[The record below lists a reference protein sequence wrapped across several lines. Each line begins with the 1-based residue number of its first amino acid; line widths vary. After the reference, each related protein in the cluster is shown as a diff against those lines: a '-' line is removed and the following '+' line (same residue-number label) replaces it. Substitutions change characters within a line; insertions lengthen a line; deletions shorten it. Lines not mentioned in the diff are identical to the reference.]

1 MRKTG
6 DNMKIVFM
14 GTPDF
19 AVPCLKA
26 LINDGNKIV
35 GVFSQPDKPKGRKLI
50 MTPPPVKAAALEN
63 NLRVF
68 QPVTLKDGK
77 VLEILKELEPEM
89 IVVAAYGKILPKEII
104 DFPKYGCIN
113 VHASLLPEYRGASPI
128 QTAIIEGK
136 TKTGV
141 TAMYMDEG
149 LDTGDMLM
157 KTEVEIG
164 ENETADELHD
174 RLSEVGAELIVKVV
188 HSAVDGTLVREKQD
202 DKKSSYAKMLTKDMS
217 VVDFKGTARNVHNH
231 IRGLNSWPGATA
243 QLNGKKV
250 KIHRTL
256 VSKENGEPGQVISL
270 VPLIVAC
277 GEGAIEITEIQPEG
291 KRKMTAQ
298 EFINGLHES
307 DPKNLKFS

>member
-1 MRKTG
+1 
-6 DNMKIVFM
+6 MKIVFM

-26 LINDGNKIV
+26 LIDDGNEIV
-35 GVFSQPDKPKGRKLI
+35 GVFSQPDKPKGRKLTL
-50 MTPPPVKAAALEN
+50 TPPPVKAAAIEN
-63 NLRVF
+63 GLQVY
-68 QPVTLKDGK
+68 QPTTLKDGK
-77 VLEILKELEPEM
+77 ALEILKELKPEM

-128 QTAIIEGK
+128 QTAIIDGR

-141 TAMYMDEG
+141 TAMYMDVG

-164 ENETADELHD
+164 ADETADELHD
-174 RLSEVGAELIVKVV
+174 RLSEAGASLIVRVV
-188 HSAVDGTLVREKQD
+188 HSAAEGTLVRETQD
-202 DKKSSYAKMLTKDMS
+202 DTKSSYAKMLTKDMS
-217 VVDFKGTARNVHNH
+217 VIDFRESAQNVHNR

-250 KIHRTL
+250 KLHRTV
-256 VSKENGEPGQVISL
+256 VSEKNGEPGQVLSL
-270 VPLIVAC
+270 SPLLVAC
-277 GEGAIEITEIQPEG
+277 GKGSIEITEIQPEG

-298 EFINGLHES
+298 EFVNGLHES
-307 DPKNLKFS
+307 DPQNLKFS